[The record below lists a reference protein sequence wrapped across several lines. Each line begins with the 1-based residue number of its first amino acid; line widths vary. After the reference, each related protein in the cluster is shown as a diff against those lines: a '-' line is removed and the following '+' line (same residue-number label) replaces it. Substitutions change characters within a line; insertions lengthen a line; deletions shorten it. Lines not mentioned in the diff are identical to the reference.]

1 MPHPPRS
8 EYAFV
13 ILLVPTKGPDEKPS
27 PMNIEPPTER
37 LSVSSIATDGI
48 ASSMSRY
55 DAEPLL
61 SGALTKFVPAPA
73 APTKPRPTK
82 TGTENPLSS

>member
-27 PMNIEPPTER
+27 PMNIEPPIER
-37 LSVSSIATDGI
+37 LSVSSIATEGI
-48 ASSMSRY
+48 ASSSNR
-55 DAEPLL
+55 
-61 SGALTKFVPAPA
+61 
-73 APTKPRPTK
+73 
-82 TGTENPLSS
+82 